1 MIGYTAER
9 IRFENGERHSV
20 LRGPNGLPA
29 HEVTLY
35 LGTFR
40 TKGRAANTIHFACGS
55 IGVLYNSLRSER
67 IDLIQRLCQGE
78 FLTAPELARIATA
91 AQYWVQDGDEE
102 EVSKPSSA
110 INVRTISARRSRSD
124 TEVLKRVIDVQARA
138 SRLRY
143 IASFLSYISSYV
155 GATLPRVQ
163 RDELRAETL
172 HALGGFREHI
182 PRITKR
188 AKLGARVGL
197 SMEEQDRVLVVVH
210 PESPTNPWVRGFTRR
225 RNWLIVVLLLAI
237 GIRRS
242 ELLGLQLRDIHADQP
257 KIDIIRRA
265 DAPEDARLSQPNTKT
280 SDRTLEVSPS
290 IMRVLLAYVKERR
303 EIKLARRHPQLI
315 VSDEGDALSQK
326 SIDKIF
332 RQIRAACPD
341 LSVKITSHV
350 MRHTWNE
357 RFSEQ
362 ADAIGLSEIAEQRAR
377 NCQQGWSDNS
387 KTAATYTRRH
397 TDRKAQQ
404 LSLKIQEDL
413 ERKIN
418 GKR

>member
-1 MIGYTAER
+1 MTGYTAER

-20 LRGPNGLPA
+20 LRGPSGLPV

-35 LGTFR
+35 LGKFR
-40 TKGRAANTIHFACGS
+40 TKGLAANTIHFACAS
-55 IGVLYNSLRSER
+55 IGVLYNSLSAER

-78 FLTAPELARIATA
+78 FLTVPELARIATA
-91 AQYWVQDGDEE
+91 AQHWVRDGHEE
-102 EVSKPSSA
+102 ELSTSA
-110 INVRTISARRSRSD
+110 TLINVRRISARRGRSD
-124 TEVLKRVIDVQARA
+124 ADVVRRAVNVQTRA
-138 SRLRY
+138 SRMRY
-143 IASFLSYISSYV
+143 IADFLAYISSYV
-155 GATLPRVQ
+155 GTTVQ
-163 RDELRAETL
+163 RAQREDLRAETL

-197 SMEEQDRVLVVVH
+197 SIEEQDRVLAVVH
-210 PESPTNPWVRGFTRR
+210 PDSPNNPWARGFTRR

-257 KIDIIRRA
+257 KIDIMRRA
-265 DAPEDARLSQPNTKT
+265 DAPEDARVSQPNTKT
-280 SDRTLEVSPS
+280 NDRTLEVSTS
-290 IMRVLLAYVKERR
+290 IMRVLIAYMKERR
-303 EIKLARRHPQLI
+303 DIKSARRHPLLI

-326 SIDKIF
+326 SVDKIF
-332 RQIRAACPD
+332 RQIRAACPE
-341 LSVKITSHV
+341 LSIKITSHV

-362 ADAIGLSEIAEQRAR
+362 ADAIGLSEVAEQRAR
-377 NCQQGWSDNS
+377 ACQQGWRDNS

-397 TDRKAQQ
+397 TERKAQQ

-413 ERKIN
+413 DGKVN
-418 GKR
+418 GRR

>member
-1 MIGYTAER
+1 MTGYTAER

-20 LRGPNGLPA
+20 LRGPSGLPV

-40 TKGRAANTIHFACGS
+40 TKGLAANTIHFACAS
-55 IGVLYNSLRSER
+55 IAVLYNSLRSEK
-67 IDLIQRLCQGE
+67 IDLIQRLCHGE

-102 EVSKPSSA
+102 VSKPSSA
-110 INVRTISARRSRSD
+110 INVLTISARRGRSD
-124 TEVLKRVIDVQARA
+124 TEVLKRVVDVQTRA

-143 IASFLSYISSYV
+143 IAGFLSYISSYV
-155 GATLPRVQ
+155 EATLPRVQ

-197 SMEEQDRVLVVVH
+197 SMEEQDRVLMVVH

-265 DAPEDARLSQPNTKT
+265 DAPEDARVSQPNTKT
-280 SDRTLEVSPS
+280 SDRTLEVAPS

-303 EIKLARRHPQLI
+303 VIKLARRHPQLI

-332 RQIRAACPD
+332 KQIRAACPD

-377 NCQQGWSDNS
+377 SSQQGWSDNS
-387 KTAATYTRRH
+387 KTATTYTRRH

-404 LSLKIQEDL
+404 LSLRIQEDL
-413 ERKIN
+413 EGKIS
-418 GKR
+418 GKQ